1 MISFYI
7 LLTVQIIFACATII
21 FALKGKE
28 ITTFVCFGGVVL
40 IYYAVILL
48 SIIES

>member
-28 ITTFVCFGGVVL
+28 TTALICFCGVAL
-40 IYYAVILL
+40 IYYAIMLL
-48 SIIES
+48 SVIES